1 MRRTFIFAMAMYLA
15 AGVTTARAGEV
26 IDRILAVVNNTPLLL
41 SDWDEAWRCEALLAG
56 RAPESYSAAEQH
68 EIFNRLVDQELLRQQ
83 MRGYLLPAV
92 ADEDLQA
99 RLQEVRTQLTGG
111 KDGQWSTMLQLA
123 GITEDE
129 VAYHLRRQI
138 ELERFVD
145 VRFRAGIRIEDRA
158 ITRYYNDVF
167 LPQLNK
173 AGGKQVPL
181 DDVSGKIREILTQE
195 RLAEQLSSWIQTLRE
210 ETEIR
215 IPQAIDT
222 ATTEIDL
229 TTSK

>member
-1 MRRTFIFAMAMYLA
+1 MRRTYIFVMAMYLA
-15 AGVTTARAGEV
+15 FGLTMARAGEV
-26 IDRILAVVNNTPLLL
+26 IDRIVAVVNNTPVLL

-56 RAPESYSAAEQH
+56 RAPESYSATEQH
-68 EIFNRLVDQELLRQQ
+68 EIFDRLVDQELLRQQ
-83 MRGYLLPAV
+83 MHGYLLPAV
-92 ADEDLQA
+92 AEEDLQS

-111 KDGQWSTMLQLA
+111 KDGQWATLLRRA
-123 GITEDE
+123 GVTEE
-129 VAYHLRRQI
+129 EAAYHVRRQI
-138 ELERFVD
+138 EIERFVD

-167 LPQLNK
+167 RPQLYR
-173 AGGKQVPL
+173 AGGKEVPL
-181 DDVSGKIREILTQE
+181 DEVSGKIREILTQE
-195 RLAEQLSSWIQTLRE
+195 RMEEQLAAWIQTLRE

-222 ATTEIDL
+222 TTTEIDL